1 MKTVSISLSPNTE
14 KDDVC
19 LALKE
24 LFVKEKIKGK
34 SINEFEKIFKES
46 LGFEKVFSLNSGRS
60 SLLIILK
67 ALGIEMGDEVIVQ
80 ALTCNAVINPI
91 LKTGATPIYVDIDD
105 TLNIDPTLI
114 EEKITK
120 RTKAIIIQHTFGMPA
135 KIEEI
140 KNICDKH
147 NLYLIEDCAH
157 SLLAKYKNDYCGKF
171 GDVSFFS
178 FGRDKIISS
187 VYGGMIAVNNKNLYQ
202 QIENAYEELDYPDK
216 KWVKKQIRHPILM
229 NLFILPLYNFF
240 NIGKIILELSLR
252 SETLS
257 KAVCSLE
264 YEGILPDYFP
274 RRMPNSLAKMALNQF
289 KKVERFNSHRR
300 EIAKYYK
307 KELGGVFEINENAV
321 YLKFPLIVNNSEYI
335 LKEFKKYN
343 ILLEDGWTKKV
354 IVPPKTNLK
363 KMNYTLGESKKA
375 EEMSQKMLILP
386 THINISK
393 EIAERIV
400 YILKSLI

>member
-19 LALKE
+19 LAIKE

-140 KNICDKH
+140 KNICNKH

-157 SLLAKYKNDYCGKF
+157 SL
-171 GDVSFFS
+171 
-178 FGRDKIISS
+178 
-187 VYGGMIAVNNKNLYQ
+187 
-202 QIENAYEELDYPDK
+202 
-216 KWVKKQIRHPILM
+216 
-229 NLFILPLYNFF
+229 
-240 NIGKIILELSLR
+240 
-252 SETLS
+252 
-257 KAVCSLE
+257 
-264 YEGILPDYFP
+264 
-274 RRMPNSLAKMALNQF
+274 
-289 KKVERFNSHRR
+289 
-300 EIAKYYK
+300 
-307 KELGGVFEINENAV
+307 
-321 YLKFPLIVNNSEYI
+321 
-335 LKEFKKYN
+335 
-343 ILLEDGWTKKV
+343 
-354 IVPPKTNLK
+354 
-363 KMNYTLGESKKA
+363 
-375 EEMSQKMLILP
+375 
-386 THINISK
+386 
-393 EIAERIV
+393 
-400 YILKSLI
+400 

>member
-1 MKTVSISLSPNTE
+1 MKLVSISLSPNTE
-14 KDDVC
+14 KDDVE
-19 LALKE
+19 LAFKE
-24 LFVKEKIKGK
+24 LFSREKIKGK
-34 SINEFEKIFKES
+34 SINEFEKTFKEF

-60 SLLIILK
+60 ALLTILEG
-67 ALGIEMGDEVIVQ
+67 LGIKKGDEIIVQ

-91 LKTGATPIYVDIDD
+91 LKKEAVPIYVDIDE
-105 TLNIDPTLI
+105 TLNIDPALI
-114 EEKITK
+114 EKKITG

-140 KNICDKH
+140 KNICQKK

-157 SLLAKYKNDYCGKF
+157 SLLAKYKDDYCGKF

-187 VYGGMIAVNNKNLYQ
+187 VYGGMIGVNNKDLFQ
-202 QIENAYEELDYPDK
+202 KIKEAYLKLDYPDK
-216 KWVKKQIRHPILM
+216 KWVEKQIRHPILM

-240 NIGKIILELSLR
+240 NLGKIILELSLR
-252 SETLS
+252 TKTLS

-264 YEGILPDYFP
+264 YEGILPDIFP
-274 RRMPNSLAKMALNQF
+274 KRMPSSLAKMALNQF
-289 KKVERFNSHRR
+289 KKAKRFNDHRR
-300 EIAKYYK
+300 EIATYYK
-307 KELGGVFEINENAV
+307 KELGGIFEINRNAV
-321 YLKFPLIVNNSEYI
+321 YLKFPIRVSKSEFI
-335 LKEFKKYN
+335 LKELKKYN
-343 ILLEDGWTKKV
+343 LLLEDGWTKKV
-354 IVPPKTNLK
+354 IVPPKTNLT
-363 KMNYTLGESKKA
+363 KMNYTLGECKKA
-375 EEMSQKMLILP
+375 EEMSNNMLILP